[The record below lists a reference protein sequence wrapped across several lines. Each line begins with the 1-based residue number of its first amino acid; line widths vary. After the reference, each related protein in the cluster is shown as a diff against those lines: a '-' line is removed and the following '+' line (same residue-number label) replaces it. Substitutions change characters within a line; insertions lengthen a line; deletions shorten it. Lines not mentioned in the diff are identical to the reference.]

1 MTDDQQAPDDPA
13 TRLLKRIVLV
23 FVIGGF
29 VVFQIPRS
37 FDGLVSGDLSR
48 QLAAAVG
55 LAFWAWLSW
64 RLVVLVRT
72 RGAGQ
77 DPRYS
82 YTSGIGYAAFFL
94 IYSALLVWRWMVHG
108 EFDARVLPFMALVLG
123 LAVVS
128 LAAGR
133 RLSRDAAAA
142 TSASRA

>member
-1 MTDDQQAPDDPA
+1 VTVDQQAPDDPA

-37 FDGLVSGDLSR
+37 FDGLVSGDLGR

-72 RGAGQ
+72 RGAGR

-94 IYSALLVWRWMVHG
+94 IYSGLLAWRWIHG
-108 EFDARVLPFMALVLG
+108 ELDARVLPFMALVLG

-133 RLSRDAAAA
+133 RLSRDASAAS
-142 TSASRA
+142 SASRS

>member
-1 MTDDQQAPDDPA
+1 MTDDQQVPDDPA

-29 VVFQIPRS
+29 VVFQVPRS
-37 FDGLVSGDLSR
+37 FGGLSSGDLSR

-64 RLVVLVRT
+64 RVVVLVRT
-72 RGAGQ
+72 RDAER
-77 DPRYS
+77 DPRYA
-82 YTSGIGYAAFFL
+82 YISGIGYAGFFV
-94 IYSALLVWRWMVHG
+94 IYSALLAWRWSRG
-108 EFDARVLPFMALVLG
+108 ELDARVLPFMALVLG

-133 RLSRDAAAA
+133 RLSRDAVPAE
-142 TSASRA
+142 SSEE